1 MTGYPEIRSGIVERI
16 RSLILILFLISPAY
30 VHSQDDI
37 FRQIISLPRQNS
49 SVYSVLNQI
58 SGQCG
63 YYFVY
68 NTELLDSDRR
78 IRLRGGEKP
87 LAEWLEEIIDD
98 PSLNFQII
106 ENHILVYRNNSVEIT
121 DESIS
126 GYGSSSGL
134 LTIQGRVLDE
144 GSRDP
149 LPFAT
154 IGIKGEPLGIITNSD
169 GVFTLQ
175 LSLENISKYVTVSH
189 LGYRQQ
195 VVPVMLFAENK
206 VDILLET
213 DYVSIQEVMIRYYD
227 PLLIVNSAM
236 DKINEN
242 YSEKPVYLM
251 NFYREGVLKS
261 DRFINYS
268 EAIFQVYK
276 SPYDIRPEADQV
288 RLLKSRS
295 ISNVDRSD
303 TLVIK
308 IRAGIKSSLGLD
320 FIKNIPDFL
329 DPEYIDE
336 YEFMK
341 TDIISYNGDMAYAVS
356 FEQRQHITQP
366 LYKGILYIE
375 METLAFLG
383 ADFEVHPRYI
393 NKAQNQFLTRKN
405 RNYRA
410 TIDKAAYSVSYK
422 YFNGRYHLNHVR
434 ADLHLK
440 YRKRYQIFS
449 SNYHV
454 FVEMATSKIETENV
468 DRFDRKEVL
477 RTDRVFQDG
486 NHVYDPGFW
495 MGYSIIAPEEKITN
509 SLMLIESKI
518 ESVIAEQ
525 NEE

>member
-1 MTGYPEIRSGIVERI
+1 MRGFQEKRPGIIQWIRSVIMV
-16 RSLILILFLISPAY
+16 LFLITPLLAN
-30 VHSQDDI
+30 SQEDV
-37 FRQIISLPRQNS
+37 FRQSISLPRQNS

-58 SGQCG
+58 SSQSG

-68 NTELLDSDRR
+68 NTDLLDSDRR

-87 LAEWLEEIIDD
+87 IGEWLAEIIDD
-98 PSLNFQII
+98 RSLDFQII
-106 ENHILVYRNNSVEIT
+106 ENHILVYRHSSLERTGEPV
-121 DESIS
+121 S
-126 GYGSSSGL
+126 GHENSSGL
-134 LTIQGRVLDE
+134 ITIQGRVLDE

-154 IGIKGEPLGIITNSD
+154 IGIKDEPIGITTNSD

-175 LSLENISKYVTVSH
+175 LPGENFSSYVTISH

-195 VVPVMLFAENK
+195 VVPVMLFAESK
-206 VDILLET
+206 LDILLET
-213 DYVSIQEVMIRYYD
+213 DYISIQEVMIRYYD

-236 DKINEN
+236 ERLNEN

-251 NFYREGVLKS
+251 NFYREGVLKGN
-261 DRFINYS
+261 RFINYS

-276 SPYDIRPEADQV
+276 SPYGLKHDTDQV

-303 TLVIK
+303 TLVVKIK
-308 IRAGIKSSLGLD
+308 AGVRSSLGLD
-320 FIKNIPDFL
+320 FVKNIPDFL
-329 DPEYIDE
+329 DPEYIGE
-336 YEFMK
+336 YEFMNA
-341 TDIISYNGDMAYAVS
+341 DIISYNGNMAYAVS

-383 ADFEVHPRYI
+383 ADFEVHPKYI
-393 NKAQNQFLTRKN
+393 NKARNQFLTRKN

-410 TIDKAAYSVSYK
+410 SVDKAAYSVSYK
-422 YFNGRYHLNHVR
+422 FFNGRYHLNHVR
-434 ADLHLK
+434 ADLHLN
-440 YRKRYQIFS
+440 YRKRYQLFS
-449 SNYHV
+449 NNYHV

-468 DRFDRKEVL
+468 DRFDRKEIL
-477 RTDRVFQDG
+477 LTDRVFQDG
-486 NHVYDPGFW
+486 NHVYDPEFW
-495 MGYSIIAPEEKITN
+495 RGYSIIAPEERITS

-518 ESVIAEQ
+518 ESVIAGQ

>member
-1 MTGYPEIRSGIVERI
+1 MAGFPEIRSGIIDWI
-16 RSLILILFLISPAY
+16 RPLILVLFLSTPLLAQ
-30 VHSQDDI
+30 SQDI

-58 SGQCG
+58 SVQSG

-68 NTELLDSDRR
+68 NTELLDSDKRV
-78 IRLRGGEKP
+78 RLRGGEKP
-87 LAEWLEEIIDD
+87 LSEWLDEIIDD
-98 PSLNFQII
+98 RSLDFQII
-106 ENHILVYRNNSVEIT
+106 ENHILVYRQNSIERTGELISAHNN
-121 DESIS
+121 
-126 GYGSSSGL
+126 SSGL
-134 LTIQGRVLDE
+134 FTIQGRVLDE

-154 IGIKGEPLGIITNSD
+154 IGIKDEPLGITTNSD

-175 LSLENISKYVTVSH
+175 LSQENISKYVTVSH

-213 DYVSIQEVMIRYYD
+213 DYISIQEVMIRYYD
-227 PLLIVNSAM
+227 PLLIINSAM
-236 DKINEN
+236 ERINDN

-251 NFYREGVLKS
+251 NFYREGVLRG

-276 SPYDIRPEADQV
+276 SPYDIRPGADQV

-308 IRAGIKSSLGLD
+308 IRAGVKSSLGLD
-320 FIKNIPDFL
+320 FVKNIPDFL

-336 YEFMK
+336 YEFINA
-341 TDIISYNGDMAYAVS
+341 DIISYNGNMAYAVS
-356 FEQRQHITQP
+356 FEQKQHITQP

-383 ADFEVHPRYI
+383 ADFEVHPKYI

-410 TIDKAAYSVSYK
+410 SIDKAAYSVSYK
-422 YFNGRYHLNHVR
+422 FFNGRYHLNHVR

-440 YRKRYQIFS
+440 YRRRYQLFS
-449 SNYHV
+449 NSYHV